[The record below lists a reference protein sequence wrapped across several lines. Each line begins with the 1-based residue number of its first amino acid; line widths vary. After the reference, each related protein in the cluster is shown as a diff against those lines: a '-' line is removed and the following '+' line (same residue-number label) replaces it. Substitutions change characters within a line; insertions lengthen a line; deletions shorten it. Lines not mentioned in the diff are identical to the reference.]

1 MYLISFTHS
10 LVEMD
15 MTSLAKQSS
24 VRVDLRATNYRRWRG
39 GNCILAIFPM
49 CYWYRLVVVVWGW
62 LCQGAPARAWWGV
75 EEGVVLLYWI
85 KGVFLYWVVYC
96 GEWWSA
102 CTVDSPAAHTD
113 NNGPVTHPILVQ
125 VTWTFLGSSYP
136 ISDL

>member
-1 MYLISFTHS
+1 
-10 LVEMD
+10 
-15 MTSLAKQSS
+15 
-24 VRVDLRATNYRRWRG
+24 
-39 GNCILAIFPM
+39 M

-125 VTWTFLGSSYP
+125 GNLDLPGVIISYLRSVESVGLSCVNNVTDCLPFWNTSSNLP
-136 ISDL
+136 LLAITVF